1 MNSKDPFAVAVVK
14 SQVAV
19 GHIPRKISSICSMFL
34 RHGGTICCRVTGSRR
49 YSQDLPQGGLEIP
62 CMLTFRGEAKDIE
75 NERFLAARNFRGSI
89 RWPVRAVFTS
99 NFQFQNCTLHTSKSH
114 SAHFEIPN
122 CALHTSK
129 SHIAHF
135 EIPNCALHTSKS
147 HIAHFQTPNCTLHTS
162 KSHIVHF
169 QIQSCT
175 LRISKL
181 RTSNCALLKLARPLL
196 ARC

>member
-75 NERFLAARNFRGSI
+75 NERVLAARNIRGSKPI
-89 RWPVRAVFTS
+89 REKRESYAPR
-99 NFQFQNCTLHTSKSH
+99 KY
-114 SAHFEIPN
+114 SAIRYFATVLPIY
-122 CALHTSK
+122 S
-129 SHIAHF
+129 
-135 EIPNCALHTSKS
+135 
-147 HIAHFQTPNCTLHTS
+147 
-162 KSHIVHF
+162 
-169 QIQSCT
+169 
-175 LRISKL
+175 
-181 RTSNCALLKLARPLL
+181 
-196 ARC
+196 